1 MEEESLNWKPEDEI
15 FTNLILQN
23 GNLTNFG
30 KFAVIILSLSLPIT
44 IIKLLFR
51 KREKIKWK
59 IKN

>member
-1 MEEESLNWKPEDEI
+1 MEDEI